1 MKKYLKIET
10 LTERDVPQELDLR
23 ILAASRLRQNSF
35 TRQRR
40 KLRLIFSSSAAAAAL
55 FIAFGVSMMTE
66 KQDFKQISREEYVR
80 LADMT
85 DWDAVEQESFN
96 LSSELS
102 FGSSQVTELAD
113 NRFNIGG

>member
-1 MKKYLKIET
+1 MKKYLKIAT
-10 LTERDVPQELDLR
+10 LTERDVPHELDER

-35 TRQRR
+35 LRRRR

-55 FIAFGVSMMTE
+55 FIAFGVGMMTE
-66 KQDFKQISREEYVR
+66 KQDFKQISGEEYIR

-85 DWDAVEQESFN
+85 DWDTVEQESFN

-113 NRFNIGG
+113 NRLNIGG

>member
-1 MKKYLKIET
+1 MKKYLKIKT
-10 LTERDVPQELDLR
+10 LTEQEVPHELDLR
-23 ILAASRLRQNSF
+23 ILAASRLRQNNF
-35 TRQRR
+35 IRR
-40 KLRLIFSSSAAAAAL
+40 RKKLRLIFSSSAAAAAL

-66 KQDFKQISREEYVR
+66 KQDSRQISREEYLR

-85 DWDAVEQESFN
+85 DWAMVEQESFN

-113 NRFNIGG
+113 NRLNIGG

>member
-10 LTERDVPQELDLR
+10 LTEREVPRELDVR

-35 TRQRR
+35 VRRRR

-55 FIAFGVSMMTE
+55 FVAFGVSMMTE
-66 KQDFKQISREEYVR
+66 KQDFKQISKEEYVR

-85 DWDAVEQESFN
+85 DWAAVEQESFN

-102 FGSSQVTELAD
+102 FGSSQVAELAD
-113 NRFNIGG
+113 NRLNIGG

>member
-1 MKKYLKIET
+1 MKQYLKIET
-10 LTERDVPQELDLR
+10 LTERDVPHELDVR

-35 TRQRR
+35 VRRRR

-55 FIAFGVSMMTE
+55 FVAFGVSMMTE
-66 KQDFKQISREEYVR
+66 KQDFKQISKEEYVR

-113 NRFNIGG
+113 NRLNIGG

>member
-10 LTERDVPQELDLR
+10 LTEREVPPELDLR
-23 ILAASRLRQNSF
+23 ILAASRLQQNSVI
-35 TRQRR
+35 RHRK

-55 FIAFGVSMMTE
+55 FIAIGVSMMPE
-66 KQDFKQISREEYVR
+66 KQNFKQISREEYAR

-85 DWDAVEQESFN
+85 DWDSLEQESFN
-96 LSSELS
+96 LSNELS

-113 NRFNIGG
+113 SRLNIGG